1 MARQDRDHK
10 AEELVCLVL
19 AVTMLIKVLQLFIN
33 KCSFNFNLCMS
44 NPKHR
49 ATQTSD
55 KSILSPSCARKHKV
69 SHLDILTY
77 SVV

>member
-1 MARQDRDHK
+1 M

-19 AVTMLIKVLQLFIN
+19 AVTPLLIKVLQTLVN
-33 KCSFNFNLCMS
+33 KCSLNLCMS

-55 KSILSPSCARKHKV
+55 KSVLSPSCARKHEV
-69 SHLDILTY
+69 NHLYILTH